1 MEYVIK
7 RDGKKVPFDKSKIV
21 NAIEK
26 AMTCTPGGIDARVSN
41 AIADYIA
48 DMPDILSVEQ
58 IQDIVVDSLKNSPF
72 SDVAEAYSQW
82 RKYRQEIRE
91 RQPVRRHGRGERL
104 ARTIAGK
111 GLKVRSSAPAPEK
124 EVWGS

>member
-1 MEYVIK
+1 MDYVIK
-7 RDGKKVPFDKSKIV
+7 RNGTKVPFDKSKIV

-58 IQDIVVDSLKNSPF
+58 IQDIVVNSLANSPF
-72 SDVAEAYSQW
+72 IDVADAK
-82 RKYRQEIRE
+82 RKPTQVFLKFLMPRTTQSIRKIVIRTQPSIARNVITWPE
-91 RQPVRRHGRGERL
+91 RYLRN
-104 ARTIAGK
+104 
-111 GLKVRSSAPAPEK
+111 
-124 EVWGS
+124 